1 MAAGAAREVSA
12 RYGRNHL
19 NRLTGAR
26 PRSLARNGIPA
37 RIILAVLTSA
47 GILYA
52 NIVPVITFGVAQ
64 SPAFTTDTAGFVF
77 SVNMYGSAVG
87 GFAIMFVVE
96 RLRWRPAA
104 AVLLGLLIGADLSS
118 AWLHGAT
125 ALYAIRFVHGLVG
138 GALIGVGM
146 AVIARTERP
155 ERTFAF
161 LLVIQLGLGGVGV
174 ALLTPLIPT
183 LGVAVVWLSLAAFS
197 AVALILLPLL
207 DDYAATTGDANIDGS
222 TGRAPWL
229 AIALALASLFLY
241 QAGQMSAFAY
251 MIELGNHYQFD
262 AGFTSVAIAVSL
274 WIGCPAALLVAWWST
289 RSGRLRPVSLGIVLT
304 GAAVAV
310 LLVRNPS
317 AFLLGN
323 VGLNVFFSLTIPY
336 LLGVASE
343 MDNSGRMAAV
353 AGFVNSLGLASGP
366 AMAAIVL
373 GDGHFERS
381 VVFAVA
387 LLVASAAL
395 VVVPARTLD
404 ARSKRGRVVW

>member
-1 MAAGAAREVSA
+1 MPIHGRASR
-12 RYGRNHL
+12 RY
-19 NRLTGAR
+19 
-26 PRSLARNGIPA
+26 SLARSGVPA
-37 RIILAVLTSA
+37 RIVLAVLTSA

-64 SPAFTTDTAGFVF
+64 SPGFTSDTAGFVF
-77 SVNMYGSAVG
+77 SVNMYGSAIG
-87 GFAIMFVVE
+87 GFAIMFFVE

-104 AVLLGLLIGADLSS
+104 GVLLGPLIGADLSS

-146 AVIARTERP
+146 AVIARTEKP

-207 DDYAATTGDANIDGS
+207 DDYAANTGNAGIDAS
-222 TGRAPWL
+222 TRRAPWL
-229 AIALALASLFLY
+229 PIVLAWASLFLY

-251 MIELGNHYQFD
+251 MIELGNHYRFD
-262 AGFTSVAIAVSL
+262 AGFISAAIAVSL
-274 WIGCPAALLVAWWST
+274 WIGGPVALLVAWWST
-289 RSGRLRPVSLGIVLT
+289 RSGRLRPVGLGIVLT
-304 GAAVAV
+304 AGAVAA
-310 LLVRNPS
+310 LLVRDPS

-323 VGLNVFFSLTIPY
+323 IGLNVFFSLTIPY

-343 MDNSGRMAAV
+343 MDNNGRMAAV

-381 VVFAVA
+381 VLFAVVM
-387 LLVASAAL
+387 LVASAAL

-404 ARSKRGRVVW
+404 ARSKRGRVIW